1 MLELRHTPA
10 LNHFKDLIGQ
20 TNHYLITI
28 LIGLDGVLSGAVTK
42 GESFN
47 VTWQPKSIEDTAKR
61 SRRFAR
67 NSALSWAIDSLDAY
81 IGFLG
86 KKPFCI
92 SDTIFLKEIEK
103 RSVYI
108 KFSAAIKCLNF
119 QTDFPISLIHLGIQ
133 WRNNL
138 VHYHAENELDQEYAT
153 FLRNTEKKD
162 IQERFRGLDSSL
174 MLNNFNNN
182 CSPTLKEV
190 AAIIQS
196 INFVVVEM
204 DKELVKSFSATAY
217 CERIIRENMQELTKS
232 LKVNSDLY
240 ERKLTRYFL
249 SKGFT
254 KIENGQLNQKN
265 IISIEELKKLH
276 KTYCDKAPQS

>member
-10 LNHFKDLIGQ
+10 LNHFKELIGQ

-28 LIGLDGVLSGAVTK
+28 LIGLEGVRSGIVTK

-47 VTWQPKSIEDTAKR
+47 VTWQPKSNEDSAKR

-67 NSALSWAIDSLDAY
+67 NSALSWAVDSLDAY

-92 SDTIFLKEIEK
+92 SDSTFLKEIEG
-103 RSVYI
+103 RSVYK
-108 KFSAAIKCLNF
+108 KFNAAIKSLYF
-119 QTDFPISLIHLGIQ
+119 QNDFPISLIHLGIQ

-138 VHYHAENELDQEYAT
+138 VHFHAENELDHEYAT

-162 IQERFRGLDSSL
+162 IQERFRGLDSTL
-174 MLNNFNNN
+174 MLDNFKNNY
-182 CSPTLKEV
+182 SPTLKEV

-196 INFVVVEM
+196 IHFVVVEM
-204 DKELVKSFSATAY
+204 DKELVKSYSAKDY
-217 CERIIRENMQELTKS
+217 CVRIIKENKQELTTMM
-232 LKVNSDLY
+232 KVNSDLQ
-240 ERKLTRYFL
+240 ERKLNRFFL
-249 SKGFT
+249 SKGFSL
-254 KIENGQLNQKN
+254 IEKGQSNQKN
-265 IISIEELKKLH
+265 IITIEEIYQ
-276 KTYCDKAPQS
+276 TYTQHAV

>member
-108 KFSAAIKCLNF
+108 KFSAAIKSLNF

-182 CSPTLKEV
+182 YSPTLKEV

-276 KTYCDKAPQS
+276 KTYCEKAPQS